1 MRRKFRLGRFA
12 WLWSTRRTTRRKWS
26 AIESIGAT
34 IGCTAET
41 PRRCVRREERDA
53 GRRAGPTSDQ
63 LARLKALARKNWELR
78 RQSNEI
84 LRKASAYP
92 AQAELDRRPKP

>member
-34 IGCTAET
+34 VGCTAET
-41 PRRCVRREERDA
+41 LRRWVRREERDA
-53 GRRAGPTSDQ
+53 GRRAGPTSDR
-63 LARLKALARKNWELR
+63 LARLKALERQNRES

-84 LRKASAYP
+84 LRKPSAYP
-92 AQAELDRRPKP
+92 AQPELDPRPQP